1 MTNFALMVRTITII
15 ILLMVALGVDAQPF
29 LHEQPIDNS
38 TDRRVYSTMQA
49 HAGDSYA
56 NTWNVGSAKKLSGK
70 IYVLEVWL
78 TRPGTSWSKDDM
90 GNVQYKINNAL
101 AWLQRMAARYSV
113 AVEFVSGSYH
123 GDGGGVEMAGLPTS
137 YDDCANQPLLLPRAL
152 KVIGYTDVFQCYNQ
166 LQSIAGTDNILVLL
180 LINNNGWSNAN
191 QFSTLHATNHF
202 RDYFLESVNVF
213 RTDDG
218 MPTNGQTIAHEI
230 LHLFGAWDMYGGQ
243 ASNTAGK
250 WAEKNYPYEI
260 MLQVSSPLD
269 DLTISPLT
277 AWLVGLTSE
286 YHEWYWDFVR
296 EEYKN

>member
-1 MTNFALMVRTITII
+1 MIRTLI
-15 ILLMVALGVDAQPF
+15 ILSILIGSLGASAQTF
-29 LHEQPIDNS
+29 LHDQPVSNG
-38 TDRRVYSTMQA
+38 TDRRVYSTIQT
-49 HAGDSYA
+49 HVGDSYA

-78 TRPGTSWSKDDM
+78 TRPGTTWSKTDM

-113 AVEFVSGSYH
+113 AVEFEKGSFH
-123 GDGGGVEMAGLPTS
+123 GDGGGVEMSGLPKS

-152 KVIGYTDVFQCYNQ
+152 KVIGYEDVIQCYNR
-166 LQSIAGTDNILVLL
+166 LKEISGTDNIMVLI
-180 LINNNGWSNAN
+180 LINNDGWSNAN
-191 QFSTLHATNHF
+191 QFSSLHATNHF
-202 RDYFLESVNVF
+202 RDYFLESVNLF

-218 MPTNGQTIAHEI
+218 EPTNGQTIAHEI

-243 ASNTAGK
+243 ASNAAGE
-250 WAEKNYPYEI
+250 WANKYYPNEI
-260 MLQVSSPLD
+260 MLQVSSSLD

-286 YHEWYWDFVR
+286 YHEWYWDFIR
-296 EEYKN
+296 EEYK